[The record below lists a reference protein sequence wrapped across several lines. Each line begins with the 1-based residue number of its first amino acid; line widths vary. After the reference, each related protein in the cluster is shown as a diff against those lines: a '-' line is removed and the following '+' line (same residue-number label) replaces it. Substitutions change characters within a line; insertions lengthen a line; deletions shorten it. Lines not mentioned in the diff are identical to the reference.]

1 MKSIRIL
8 VVSILSLFVSVGA
21 FAQTADEI
29 INKHIEASGGRAAW
43 EKINSMRSEGTINV
57 QGTDVILTLTK
68 QKGKGMRQDIAVMGM
83 TGFQIIT
90 PTAGWS
96 YMPFQGQS
104 EVDSIPAAE
113 VAKMQDGIDIGNPLF
128 TYKERGYT
136 AEVAGKESINGSD
149 ANKIVLTKKDGTKQ
163 SIYVD
168 TKTHNVVRMV
178 TMQTVNGQEQEVVND
193 FTNFKKLPEG
203 IVVPMNITLPFGELQ
218 LAKVEINPAV
228 DEKLF
233 KPIK

>member
-8 VVSILSLFVSVGA
+8 IVSILSLFISVGVV
-21 FAQTADEI
+21 AQTADEI
-29 INKHIEASGGRAAW
+29 VSKHIEATGGKGAW
-43 EKINSMRSEGTINV
+43 EKVNSMRSEGTINV
-57 QGTDVILTLTK
+57 QGTDVTLTLTK
-68 QKGKGMRQDIAVMGM
+68 QRGKGMRQDISVMGM

-96 YMPFQGQS
+96 YMPFQGQT

-136 AEVAGKESINGSD
+136 AELAGKESINGSE
-149 ANKIVLTKKDGTKQ
+149 ANKIVLTKKDGSKQ
-163 SIYVD
+163 TIYVD
-168 TKTHNVVRMV
+168 TKTYNIVRMV

-218 LAKVEINPAV
+218 LAKVEINQPV
-228 DEKLF
+228 DEKMF
-233 KPIK
+233 KPVK

>member
-8 VVSILSLFVSVGA
+8 VVSILSLFVSAGA
-21 FAQTADEI
+21 FAQTAEEI
-29 INKHIEASGGRAAW
+29 INKHIEATGGRAAW

-57 QGTDVILTLTK
+57 QGTDVTLTLTK
-68 QKGKGMRQDIAVMGM
+68 QRGKGMRQDIAVMGM

-96 YMPFQGQS
+96 YMPFQGQT

-113 VAKMQDGIDIGNPLF
+113 VAKMQEGIDIGNPLF

-136 AEVAGKESINGSD
+136 AEVTGNESINGSD
-149 ANKIVLTKKDGTKQ
+149 ATKIVLTKKDSAKQ
-163 SIYVD
+163 TIYVD
-168 TKTHNVVRMV
+168 TKTYHVVRMV

-193 FTNFKKLPEG
+193 FTNFKQLPEG

-218 LAKVEINPAV
+218 LAKIEINPTV
-228 DEKLF
+228 DENIF
-233 KPIK
+233 KPVK